1 MTTTAASLADAR
13 TPPGRNQP
21 GAGSTRVA
29 NAPPVGFWLPAGA
42 LASRELVRFFRQRTR
57 VVGALGQPFIFWV
70 LFGAGLGGTFRA
82 PAWAP
87 EGMSYQEYFLPGV
100 AVLIVLFTA
109 IFSTISIIEDRKEGF
124 LQAVLVAPLPRAS
137 LVMGKVA
144 GGTALAVIQ
153 AALFLLLG
161 PLLWLVG
168 LSPHMNLS
176 VSAVDALGIL
186 AFLVLQ
192 GFALTALGYVMAWPL
207 DSTQGYH
214 ALMSVL
220 LMPMWL
226 LSGAF
231 FPVPESGW
239 LSWVMRINPLT
250 YGVAGLQRILFAH
263 AARAAGA
270 SSASAQAGLP
280 SIGACLAVTAIFCV
294 VAFVVAVWLTGRRSV
309 RNAR

>member
-1 MTTTAASLADAR
+1 MTATAAPLAQSSNRTAPPGAR
-13 TPPGRNQP
+13 T
-21 GAGSTRVA
+21 
-29 NAPPVGFWLPAGA
+29 APAVSFWLPAWS
-42 LASRELVRFFRQRTR
+42 LACRELVRFFRQRTR
-57 VVGALGQPFIFWV
+57 VVGALGQPFIFWI
-70 LFGAGLGGTFRA
+70 LFGAGLGGTFKA

-87 EGMSYQEYFLPGV
+87 AGMSYQEYFLPGV

-109 IFSTISIIEDRKEGF
+109 IFSTISIIEDRREGF

-137 LVMGKVA
+137 LVLGKVA

-153 AALFLLLG
+153 AGLFLCLG

-168 LSPHMNLS
+168 LSPHMSFSL
-176 VSAVDALGIL
+176 SAVDVAAIF

-231 FPVPESGW
+231 FPVPDSGW
-239 LSWVMRINPLT
+239 LAWVMRVNPLT
-250 YGVAGLQRILFAH
+250 YGVVGLQRILFAH
-263 AARAAGA
+263 AGQEPSALA
-270 SSASAQAGLP
+270 SLP
-280 SIGACLAVTAIFCV
+280 SVATCLAVTGVFCV
-294 VAFVVAVWLTGRRSV
+294 VAFATAVWLTGRRSV

>member
-1 MTTTAASLADAR
+1 MTATATLAQSR
-13 TPPGRNQP
+13 TPGDVP
-21 GAGSTRVA
+21 GARPAAG
-29 NAPPVGFWLPAGA
+29 PPVGFWLPAWS

-87 EGMSYQEYFLPGV
+87 AGMSYQEYFLPGV

-109 IFSTISIIEDRKEGF
+109 IFSTISIIEDRREGF

-137 LVMGKVA
+137 LVLGKVA

-153 AALFLLLG
+153 AGLFLCLG

-168 LSPHMNLS
+168 LSPHMSFSLS
-176 VSAVDALGIL
+176 IVDVAAIF

-231 FPVPESGW
+231 FPVPEVGW
-239 LSWVMRINPLT
+239 LSWLMRINPLT
-250 YGVAGLQRILFAH
+250 YGVVGLQRILFAH
-263 AARAAGA
+263 AGQPPGGE
-270 SSASAQAGLP
+270 SSAQAALP
-280 SIGACLAVTAIFCV
+280 SVAACLAVTALFCV
-294 VAFVVAVWLTGRRSV
+294 VAFAAAVWLTGRRSV

>member
-1 MTTTAASLADAR
+1 
-13 TPPGRNQP
+13 
-21 GAGSTRVA
+21 
-29 NAPPVGFWLPAGA
+29 
-42 LASRELVRFFRQRTR
+42 
-57 VVGALGQPFIFWV
+57 VVGALGQPFIFWI

-87 EGMSYQEYFLPGV
+87 AGMSYQEYFLPGV

-109 IFSTISIIEDRKEGF
+109 IFSTISIIEDRREGF

-137 LVMGKVA
+137 LVLGKVA

-153 AALFLLLG
+153 ATLFLLLG
-161 PLLWLVG
+161 PALWLVE
-168 LSPHMNLS
+168 LSPHMSFSLS
-176 VSAVDALGIL
+176 VVDVAAIL

-192 GFALTALGYVMAWPL
+192 GFALTSLGYVMAWPL

-231 FPVPESGW
+231 FPVPASGW
-239 LSWVMRINPLT
+239 LAWVMRINPLT
-250 YGVAGLQRILFAH
+250 YGVVGLQRILFAH
-263 AARAAGA
+263 AGPVVAAEGA
-270 SSASAQAGLP
+270 GPAPTGLP
-280 SIGACLAVTAIFCV
+280 SVATCLIVTSVFCV
-294 VAFVVAVWLTGRRSV
+294 VSFATAVWLTGRRSV

>member
-1 MTTTAASLADAR
+1 MTATTAPLVEA
-13 TPPGRNQP
+13 RNQSGVP
-21 GAGSTRVA
+21 GAEAVPA
-29 NAPPVGFWLPAGA
+29 VGFWLPAWS

-57 VVGALGQPFIFWV
+57 VVGALGQPFIFWI

-87 EGMSYQEYFLPGV
+87 AGMSYQEYFLPGV

-109 IFSTISIIEDRKEGF
+109 IFSTISIIEDRREGF

-137 LVMGKVA
+137 LVLGKVA

-168 LSPHMNLS
+168 LSPHMSFSL
-176 VSAVDALGIL
+176 SAVDMAAIL

-231 FPVPESGW
+231 FPVPASGW
-239 LSWVMRINPLT
+239 LAWVMRINPLT
-250 YGVAGLQRILFAH
+250 YGVVGLQRILFA
-263 AARAAGA
+263 RAEQGGA
-270 SSASAQAGLP
+270 SQAGLP
-280 SIGACLAVTAIFCV
+280 SVATCLAVTALFCV
-294 VAFVVAVWLTGRRSV
+294 VAFVAAVWLTGRRSV

>member
-1 MTTTAASLADAR
+1 MTATAAILAQSQ
-13 TPPGRNQP
+13 NQADVP
-21 GAGSTRVA
+21 GARPGSS
-29 NAPPVGFWLPAGA
+29 PSVGFWLPAWS

-57 VVGALGQPFIFWV
+57 VVGALGQPFIFWI

-87 EGMSYQEYFLPGV
+87 AGMSYQEYFLPGV

-109 IFSTISIIEDRKEGF
+109 IFSTISIIEDRREGF

-137 LVMGKVA
+137 LVLGKVA

-153 AALFLLLG
+153 AGLFLCLG

-168 LSPHMNLS
+168 LSPHMSFSLS
-176 VSAVDALGIL
+176 IVDVAAIF

-231 FPVPESGW
+231 FPVPDSGW
-239 LSWVMRINPLT
+239 LAWVMRINPLT
-250 YGVAGLQRILFAH
+250 YGVVGLQRILFAH
-263 AARAAGA
+263 AGQETSALAA
-270 SSASAQAGLP
+270 LP
-280 SIGACLAVTAIFCV
+280 SVATCLAVTSLFCV
-294 VAFVVAVWLTGRRSV
+294 VAFAAAVLLTGRRSV
-309 RNAR
+309 RTAR

>member
-1 MTTTAASLADAR
+1 MTATATQLAQS
-13 TPPGRNQP
+13 RNQASSP
-21 GAGSTRVA
+21 GARS
-29 NAPPVGFWLPAGA
+29 APVPSVGLWLPAWS

-87 EGMSYQEYFLPGV
+87 AGMSYQEYFLPGV

-109 IFSTISIIEDRKEGF
+109 IFSTISIIEDRREGF

-137 LVMGKVA
+137 LVLGKVA

-153 AALFLLLG
+153 AALFLCLG
-161 PLLWLVG
+161 PLLWRVG
-168 LSPHMNLS
+168 LSPHMSFSLS
-176 VSAVDALGIL
+176 VVDVAAIF

-231 FPVPESGW
+231 FPVPDSGW
-239 LSWVMRINPLT
+239 LAWVMRLNPLT
-250 YGVAGLQRILFAH
+250 YGVVGLQRILFAH
-263 AARAAGA
+263 AGQP
-270 SSASAQAGLP
+270 SSAQATLP
-280 SIGACLAVTAIFCV
+280 SVAACLGVTTIFCI
-294 VAFVVAVWLTGRRSV
+294 VAFAVAVWLTGRRSV

>member
-1 MTTTAASLADAR
+1 MTATTAPIAEAR
-13 TPPGRNQP
+13 PQ
-21 GAGSTRVA
+21 AGGG
-29 NAPPVGFWLPAGA
+29 NAQAVSAPAVGFWLPAWS

-87 EGMSYQEYFLPGV
+87 AGMSYQEYFLPGV

-109 IFSTISIIEDRKEGF
+109 IFSTISIIEDRREGF

-137 LVMGKVA
+137 LVLGKVA

-168 LSPHMNLS
+168 LSPHMSLSLS
-176 VSAVDALGIL
+176 VADAAIVF

-239 LSWVMRINPLT
+239 LAWVMRANPLT
-250 YGVAGLQRILFAH
+250 YGVAGLQRVLFAH
-263 AARAAGA
+263 ADETSAAQ
-270 SSASAQAGLP
+270 SGLP
-280 SIGACLAVTAIFCV
+280 GIATCLVVTAAFCV
-294 VAFVVAVWLTGRRSV
+294 VAFAVAVWLTCRRSV

>member
-1 MTTTAASLADAR
+1 MTTTAASLAEAR
-13 TPPGRNQP
+13 NPPSAGGARAVATP
-21 GAGSTRVA
+21 S
-29 NAPPVGFWLPAGA
+29 VGFWLPAGA

-87 EGMSYQEYFLPGV
+87 AGMSYQEYFLPGV

-109 IFSTISIIEDRKEGF
+109 IFSTISIIEDRREGF

-153 AALFLLLG
+153 ASLFLLLG

-168 LSPHMNLS
+168 LSPHMSLS
-176 VSAVDALGIL
+176 VSALDAAGIL

-231 FPVPESGW
+231 FPVPDSGW
-239 LSWVMRINPLT
+239 LAWVMRINPLT
-250 YGVAGLQRILFAH
+250 YGVVGLQRILFAH
-263 AARAAGA
+263 AEQAAGA
-270 SSASAQAGLP
+270 GAASARAGLP
-280 SIGACLAVTAIFCV
+280 SIATCLAVTLLFGV
-294 VAFVVAVWLTGRRSV
+294 VAFVAAVRLTGRRSV

>member
-1 MTTTAASLADAR
+1 MTASAAATVQARNSAAAPGVLSGPAPTA
-13 TPPGRNQP
+13 
-21 GAGSTRVA
+21 
-29 NAPPVGFWLPAGA
+29 GFWLPAWS

-70 LFGAGLGGTFRA
+70 LCGAGLGGTFRA

-87 EGMSYQEYFLPGV
+87 AGMSYQEYFLPGV

-109 IFSTISIIEDRKEGF
+109 IFSTISIIEDRREGF

-137 LVMGKVA
+137 LVLGKVA

-153 AALFLLLG
+153 ASLFLLLG

-168 LSPHMNLS
+168 LSPHMSFSLS
-176 VSAVDALGIL
+176 IVDVGAIF

-239 LSWVMRINPLT
+239 LAWVMWVNPLT
-250 YGVAGLQRILFAH
+250 YGVVGLQRILFAH
-263 AARAAGA
+263 AERAAAG
-270 SSASAQAGLP
+270 STSQVGLP
-280 SIGACLAVTAIFCV
+280 SVTTCLAVTAIFCV
-294 VAFVVAVWLTGRRSV
+294 VAFAAAVWLTGRRSV

>member
-1 MTTTAASLADAR
+1 MTVTAAPLAEVRGGSA
-13 TPPGRNQP
+13 TS
-21 GAGSTRVA
+21 GALP
-29 NAPPVGFWLPAGA
+29 APAVGVWLPAWS
-42 LASRELVRFFRQRTR
+42 LARRELVRFFRQRTR

-82 PAWAP
+82 PTWAP
-87 EGMSYQEYFLPGV
+87 AGMSYQEYFLPGV

-109 IFSTISIIEDRKEGF
+109 IFSTISIIEDRREGF

-137 LVMGKVA
+137 LVLGKVT
-144 GGTALAVIQ
+144 GGTLLAVIQ

-161 PLLWLVG
+161 PALWLVG
-168 LSPHMNLS
+168 LSPHMNFSLS
-176 VSAVDALGIL
+176 
-186 AFLVLQ
+186 AFDVAAIVGLLILQ

-239 LSWVMRINPLT
+239 LTWVMRLNPLT
-250 YGVAGLQRILFAH
+250 YGVVGLQRILFAH
-263 AARAAGA
+263 AGGA
-270 SSASAQAGLP
+270 SPASAGLP
-280 SIGACLAVTAIFCV
+280 SVATCWVVTIVFCV
-294 VAFVVAVWLTGRRSV
+294 VSFVAAVWLTGRRS
-309 RNAR
+309 ARDAR

>member
-1 MTTTAASLADAR
+1 MTATAARLAETRNSTELPSAR
-13 TPPGRNQP
+13 I
-21 GAGSTRVA
+21 
-29 NAPPVGFWLPAGA
+29 APAPAVGFWLPAWS
-42 LASRELVRFFRQRTR
+42 LANRELVRFFRQRTR
-57 VVGALGQPFIFWV
+57 VVGALGQPFIFWI
-70 LFGAGLGGTFRA
+70 LFGAGLGGTFKAPQWA
-82 PAWAP
+82 PA
-87 EGMSYQEYFLPGV
+87 GMSYQEYFLPGV

-109 IFSTISIIEDRKEGF
+109 IFSTISIIEDRREGF

-137 LVMGKVA
+137 LVFGKVL
-144 GGTALAVIQ
+144 GGTVLAVIQ
-153 AALFLLLG
+153 AALFLCLG

-168 LSPHMNLS
+168 LSPHMSFSLS
-176 VSAVDALGIL
+176 FVDVAAIF

-231 FPVPESGW
+231 FPVPDSGW
-239 LSWVMRINPLT
+239 LAWVMRVNPLT
-250 YGVAGLQRILFAH
+250 YGVVGLQRILFAH
-263 AARAAGA
+263 AGQET
-270 SSASAQAGLP
+270 SAQAALP
-280 SIGACLAVTAIFCV
+280 SVATCLIVTAGFCI
-294 VAFVVAVWLTGRRSV
+294 VAFAAAVWLTGRRSV

>member
-1 MTTTAASLADAR
+1 MTAAAAPLSDVRAETAASAHF
-13 TPPGRNQP
+13 P
-21 GAGSTRVA
+21 
-29 NAPPVGFWLPAGA
+29 APAVGFWLPAWS
-42 LASRELVRFFRQRTR
+42 LARRELVRFFRQRTR
-57 VVGALGQPFIFWV
+57 VVGALGQPFIFWI

-87 EGMSYQEYFLPGV
+87 AGMSYQEYFLPGV

-109 IFSTISIIEDRKEGF
+109 IFSTISIIEDRREGF

-137 LVMGKVA
+137 LVLGKVA
-144 GGTALAVIQ
+144 GGTLLAVIQ

-161 PLLWLVG
+161 PALWLVG
-168 LSPHMNLS
+168 LSPHMSFTLS
-176 VSAVDALGIL
+176 VVDVVAIAG
-186 AFLVLQ
+186 FLVLQ
-192 GFALTALGYVMAWPL
+192 GFALTSLGYVMAWPL

-239 LSWVMRINPLT
+239 LAWIMRVNPLT
-250 YGVAGLQRILFAH
+250 YGVVGLQRILFAH
-263 AARAAGA
+263 ASEAVGA
-270 SSASAQAGLP
+270 ERLP
-280 SIGACLAVTAIFCV
+280 SIATCLLVTSVFCV
-294 VAFVVAVWLTGRRSV
+294 ISFAAAVWLTGRRS
-309 RNAR
+309 ARDAS

>member
-1 MTTTAASLADAR
+1 MTATAAPLAETRNQTGAPGARPADAP
-13 TPPGRNQP
+13 T
-21 GAGSTRVA
+21 
-29 NAPPVGFWLPAGA
+29 VGFWLPAWS

-70 LFGAGLGGTFRA
+70 LFGAGLGGTFQA

-87 EGMSYQEYFLPGV
+87 AGMSYQEYFLPGV

-109 IFSTISIIEDRKEGF
+109 IFSTISIIEDRREGF

-137 LVMGKVA
+137 LVLGKVA

-153 AALFLLLG
+153 ATLFLLLG

-168 LSPHMNLS
+168 LAPHMSFSLS
-176 VSAVDALGIL
+176 AFDVAAIF

-239 LSWVMRINPLT
+239 LAWIMRVNPLT
-250 YGVAGLQRILFAH
+250 YGVVGLQQILFAR
-263 AARAAGA
+263 AGQGARDRGTPP
-270 SSASAQAGLP
+270 GLP
-280 SIGACLAVTAIFCV
+280 SVTMCLVITAIFCA
-294 VAFVVAVWLTGRRSV
+294 VAFIAAVWLTGRRSV

>member
-1 MTTTAASLADAR
+1 M
-13 TPPGRNQP
+13 
-21 GAGSTRVA
+21 STKA
-29 NAPPVGFWLPAGA
+29 ETNYFLLPA
-42 LASRELVRFFRQRTR
+42 LTLWWREMVRFFRQGNR
-57 VVGALGQPFIFWV
+57 VVGALGTPLVFW
-70 LFGAGLGGTFRA
+70 LLLGSGLGKSFSA
-82 PAWAP
+82 PSAP
-87 EGMSYQEYFLPGV
+87 EGHGYLEYFFGGTI
-100 AVLIVLFTA
+100 VLVLLFTA
-109 IFSTISIIEDRKEGF
+109 IFSTISIIEDRREGF

-137 LVMGKVA
+137 IVLGKVA

-153 AALFLLLG
+153 ASLFLLLG

-168 LSPHMNLS
+168 LSPHMSFSLS
-176 VSAVDALGIL
+176 IVDVGAIF

-192 GFALTALGYVMAWPL
+192 GFALTGLGYVMAWPL

-239 LSWVMRINPLT
+239 LAWVMRINPLT
-250 YGVAGLQRILFAH
+250 YGVVGLQRILFAH
-263 AARAAGA
+263 AEQATGAG
-270 SSASAQAGLP
+270 SVLAQAGLP
-280 SIGACLAVTAIFCV
+280 SIATCLAVTALFGV
-294 VAFVVAVWLTGRRSV
+294 VAFVAAVWLTGRRSV

>member
-1 MTTTAASLADAR
+1 MTATATPLAQSRNQAG
-13 TPPGRNQP
+13 PPGARP
-21 GAGSTRVA
+21 ASGPS
-29 NAPPVGFWLPAGA
+29 VGFWLPAWS

-87 EGMSYQEYFLPGV
+87 AGMSYQEYFLPGV

-109 IFSTISIIEDRKEGF
+109 IFSTISIIEDRREGF

-137 LVMGKVA
+137 LVLGKVA

-153 AALFLLLG
+153 AALFLCLG

-168 LSPHMNLS
+168 LSPHMSFSLS
-176 VSAVDALGIL
+176 VVDVAAIF

-231 FPVPESGW
+231 FPVPDSGW
-239 LSWVMRINPLT
+239 LAWVMRVNPLT
-250 YGVAGLQRILFAH
+250 YGVVGLQRILFAH
-263 AARAAGA
+263 AGQQ
-270 SSASAQAGLP
+270 SAAQATLP
-280 SIGACLAVTAIFCV
+280 SVAACLGVTTIFCI
-294 VAFVVAVWLTGRRSV
+294 VAFAVAVWLTGRRSV

>member
-1 MTTTAASLADAR
+1 MSATTTPLAEAR
-13 TPPGRNQP
+13 PQAGGRSAEPQ
-21 GAGSTRVA
+21 S
-29 NAPPVGFWLPAGA
+29 APAVGIWLPAWA

-87 EGMSYQEYFLPGV
+87 AGMSYQEYFLPGV

-109 IFSTISIIEDRKEGF
+109 IFSTISIIEDRREGF

-137 LVMGKVA
+137 LVLGKVT

-176 VSAVDALGIL
+176 LSIGDVGIIF

-226 LSGAF
+226 LSGSF

-239 LSWVMRINPLT
+239 LAWVMRVNPLT
-250 YGVAGLQRILFAH
+250 YGVAGLQRVLFAH
-263 AARAAGA
+263 AGEF
-270 SSASAQAGLP
+270 SSAQTGLP
-280 SIGACLAVTAIFCV
+280 SIATCLAITTAFCV

>member
-1 MTTTAASLADAR
+1 MTATAAPLAELR
-13 TPPGRNQP
+13 NPSGTPGVRP
-21 GAGSTRVA
+21 
-29 NAPPVGFWLPAGA
+29 APTVGFWLPAWS

-87 EGMSYQEYFLPGV
+87 AGMTYQEYFLPGV

-109 IFSTISIIEDRKEGF
+109 IFSTISIIEDRREGF

-137 LVMGKVA
+137 IVLGKVA

-153 AALFLLLG
+153 AALFLCLG

-168 LSPHMNLS
+168 LSPHMSFSLS
-176 VSAVDALGIL
+176 VIDVGAIF

-239 LSWVMRINPLT
+239 LAWVMRINPLT
-250 YGVAGLQRILFAH
+250 YGVVGLQRILFAH
-263 AARAAGA
+263 VGQE
-270 SSASAQAGLP
+270 SPAQSTLP
-280 SIGACLAVTAIFCV
+280 SVASCLAITTIFCI
-294 VAFVVAVWLTGRRSV
+294 VAFAAAVWLTGRRSV

>member
-1 MTTTAASLADAR
+1 VTATSATLVERRNETGGLAASAGGAAR
-13 TPPGRNQP
+13 
-21 GAGSTRVA
+21 
-29 NAPPVGFWLPAGA
+29 VGIWLPAWS

-87 EGMSYQEYFLPGV
+87 AGMSYQEYFLPGV

-109 IFSTISIIEDRKEGF
+109 IFSTISIIEDRREGF

-137 LVMGKVA
+137 LVLGKVA

-161 PLLWLVG
+161 PMLWLVG
-168 LSPHMNLS
+168 LSPHMSLS
-176 VSAVDALGIL
+176 PSIVDAAMVL

-239 LSWVMRINPLT
+239 LAWVMRVNPLT
-250 YGVAGLQRILFAH
+250 YGVVGLQRILFAH
-263 AARAAGA
+263 GGETT
-270 SSASAQAGLP
+270 AQAGLP
-280 SIGACLAVTAIFCV
+280 SIATCLVVTAGFCV
-294 VAFVVAVWLTGRRSV
+294 VAFLAAVWLTGRRSV

>member
-1 MTTTAASLADAR
+1 
-13 TPPGRNQP
+13 
-21 GAGSTRVA
+21 
-29 NAPPVGFWLPAGA
+29 
-42 LASRELVRFFRQRTR
+42 
-57 VVGALGQPFIFWV
+57 
-70 LFGAGLGGTFRA
+70 
-82 PAWAP
+82 
-87 EGMSYQEYFLPGV
+87 
-100 AVLIVLFTA
+100 VLIVLFTA
-109 IFSTISIIEDRKEGF
+109 IFSTISIIEDRREGF

-137 LVMGKVA
+137 LVLGKVA

-153 AALFLLLG
+153 AGLFLLLG

-168 LSPHMNLS
+168 LSPHMSFSLS
-176 VSAVDALGIL
+176 LVDVGAIF

-192 GFALTALGYVMAWPL
+192 GFALTGLGYVMAWPL

-239 LSWVMRINPLT
+239 LAWVMWVNPLT
-250 YGVAGLQRILFAH
+250 YGVVGLQRILFAH
-263 AARAAGA
+263 AERPAAGSTTQA
-270 SSASAQAGLP
+270 SLP
-280 SIGACLAVTAIFCV
+280 SVTTCLAVTAIFCV
-294 VAFVVAVWLTGRRSV
+294 VAFAAAVWLTGRRSV

>member
-1 MTTTAASLADAR
+1 MTATAAPLVEASNQSGVPGAR
-13 TPPGRNQP
+13 TEAVP
-21 GAGSTRVA
+21 A
-29 NAPPVGFWLPAGA
+29 VGFWLPAWS

-57 VVGALGQPFIFWV
+57 VVGALGQPFIFWI

-87 EGMSYQEYFLPGV
+87 AGMSYQEYFLPGV

-109 IFSTISIIEDRKEGF
+109 IFSTISIIEDRREGF

-137 LVMGKVA
+137 LVLGKVA

-168 LSPHMNLS
+168 LSPHMSFSL
-176 VSAVDALGIL
+176 SAVDMAAIL

-192 GFALTALGYVMAWPL
+192 GLALTALGYVMAWPL

-231 FPVPESGW
+231 FPVPASGW
-239 LSWVMRINPLT
+239 LAWVMRINPLT
-250 YGVAGLQRILFAH
+250 YGVVGLQRILFARAEQG
-263 AARAAGA
+263 AA
-270 SSASAQAGLP
+270 SQAGLP
-280 SIGACLAVTAIFCV
+280 GVATCLAVTALFCV
-294 VAFVVAVWLTGRRSV
+294 VAFVAAVWLTGRRSV

>member
-1 MTTTAASLADAR
+1 MTTTAARLAEARNPPSAGDAR
-13 TPPGRNQP
+13 
-21 GAGSTRVA
+21 SVA
-29 NAPPVGFWLPAGA
+29 APSVGFWLPAWS

-87 EGMSYQEYFLPGV
+87 PGMSYQEYFLPGV

-109 IFSTISIIEDRKEGF
+109 IFSTISIIEDRREGF

-137 LVMGKVA
+137 LVMGKVM

-168 LSPHMNLS
+168 LSPHMSLS

-239 LSWVMRINPLT
+239 LAWVMRVNPLT
-250 YGVAGLQRILFAH
+250 YGVVGLQRILFAH
-263 AARAAGA
+263 AEQAAGTG
-270 SSASAQAGLP
+270 SASAQAGLP
-280 SIGACLAVTAIFCV
+280 SIATCLAVTALFCV
-294 VAFVVAVWLTGRRSV
+294 VAFAAAVWLTGRRSV

>member
-1 MTTTAASLADAR
+1 ML
-13 TPPGRNQP
+13 
-21 GAGSTRVA
+21 
-29 NAPPVGFWLPAGA
+29 
-42 LASRELVRFFRQRTR
+42 
-57 VVGALGQPFIFWV
+57 
-70 LFGAGLGGTFRA
+70 
-82 PAWAP
+82 
-87 EGMSYQEYFLPGV
+87 
-100 AVLIVLFTA
+100 
-109 IFSTISIIEDRKEGF
+109 
-124 LQAVLVAPLPRAS
+124 
-137 LVMGKVA
+137 GKVA

-153 AALFLLLG
+153 AALFLCLG

-168 LSPHMNLS
+168 LSPHMSFSLS
-176 VSAVDALGIL
+176 VIDVGAIF

-239 LSWVMRINPLT
+239 LAWVMRINPLT
-250 YGVAGLQRILFAH
+250 YGVVGLQRILFAH
-263 AARAAGA
+263 VGQE
-270 SSASAQAGLP
+270 SPAQSTLP
-280 SIGACLAVTAIFCV
+280 SVASCLAITTIFCI
-294 VAFVVAVWLTGRRSV
+294 VAFAAAVWLTGRRSV